1 MSSKPLIYLRKNIS
15 TKMHVYKK
23 IPLLLLCLLLK
34 CTAKAY
40 MSSVLPLPLI
50 MSQGTHL
57 RLFVNLKQLIH
68 VVYRVY
74 LLFVQQENDLLLRL
88 HVKMKAKVSGTMQP
102 LYLVEMKIEKK
113 KYWRNS
119 NRNSCIYKYL

>member
-1 MSSKPLIYLRKNIS
+1 
-15 TKMHVYKK
+15 
-23 IPLLLLCLLLK
+23 
-34 CTAKAY
+34 

-102 LYLVEMKIEKK
+102 LYLVEIKIEKK
-113 KYWRNS
+113 S
-119 NRNSCIYKYL
+119 TGETATETAVFTSIYDHTCAPRTSSWYNTFSMVEVEKFT